1 MRLVELAQAAIR
13 RLGYDIIRLPHQV
26 SQPLD
31 MVDLLVRDALNRDP
45 HFFFVQIG
53 ANDGVRAD
61 PLRASI
67 LKYNLN
73 GVLIEPLPDLFAKL
87 QRNYA
92 GRPGLHF
99 ENCAIGSTPGQAK
112 MFRVRDDAPVPDDA
126 HGLAS
131 FNRDNLTARK
141 QGIPHL
147 DDYVVETT
155 VVVRTLPEILA
166 KHGDPPVSL
175 LMIDTEGYDAE
186 IVRMALEGGLRSG
199 IIVYE
204 HVHVPVATQAATL
217 RLLKSEGY
225 RFQEIG
231 MDTYAMLPK
240 PPSLTP
246 A

>member
-1 MRLVELAQAAIR
+1 MRVLRQGLVELAQAAIR
-13 RLGYDIIRLPHQV
+13 RLGYDVIRLPHRV
-26 SQPLD
+26 SHPLD
-31 MVDLLVRDALNRDP
+31 MVELLVRDALNREPD
-45 HFFFVQIG
+45 FFFVQVG

-61 PLRASI
+61 PLRPSI
-67 LKYNLN
+67 LKHRLN
-73 GVLIEPLPDLFAKL
+73 GVLIEPLPDLFGKL

-92 GRPGLHF
+92 GHPGLHF
-99 ENCAIGSTPGQAK
+99 ENCAIGSTSGQAR

-131 FNRDNLTARK
+131 FNRDNLSARK

-166 KHGDPPVSL
+166 KYGDRDVSL
-175 LMIDTEGYDAE
+175 LMVDTEGYDAE
-186 IVRMALEGGLRSG
+186 IVRMALEAGLRPG
-199 IIVYE
+199 IMVYE
-204 HVHVPVATQAATL
+204 HAHLPVETQAATL

-231 MDTYAMLPK
+231 MDTYAMLNR
-240 PPSLTP
+240 S
-246 A
+246 